1 MIIHIG
7 SNEIPHVNAKS
18 LTEKMIDMYKRIK
31 TLTPST
37 KLVHSDILPKIDE
50 SYMPGIHYANESIGM
65 FSARNNIRV
74 INHP

>member
-7 SNEIPHVNAKS
+7 GNEIPHVNAKT

-37 KLVHSDILPKIDE
+37 KLFHSDILPKIDD
-50 SYMPGIHYANESIGM
+50 S
-65 FSARNNIRV
+65 
-74 INHP
+74 